1 MEDKETMAQL
11 AQEMKELIPE
21 TPYSR
26 LVKKLSNVRRRDRI
40 IQRNCCCLLM
50 VMFCF
55 VIGLSIALAFLA
67 PATYQSIYQNTVNND
82 YYPVNNLT
90 TSPACKF
97 PPPLSSLTPP
107 QIQHQH
113 PYKKTTNTNL
123 SLSLIAR
130 NFQFVSMS
138 STAAEVVGTRQ
149 DNSDVRHASSHDNI
163 SLEVSHLT
171 SIDN

>member
-1 MEDKETMAQL
+1 MAQL

-67 PATYQSIYQNTVNND
+67 PATYQSIYQNTVNNN
-82 YYPVNNLT
+82 YYPVNNIT
-90 TSPACKF
+90 TSPACKH
-97 PPPLSSLTPP
+97 PLSLSSSPP

>member
-1 MEDKETMAQL
+1 MAQL

-67 PATYQSIYQNTVNND
+67 PATYQSIYQNTVNNN
-82 YYPVNNLT
+82 YYPVNNIT
-90 TSPACKF
+90 TSPACKY
-97 PPPLSSLTPP
+97 PSSPSLPLPLPP
-107 QIQHQH
+107 QIQHQLPH
-113 PYKKTTNTNL
+113 KKTTNTNL